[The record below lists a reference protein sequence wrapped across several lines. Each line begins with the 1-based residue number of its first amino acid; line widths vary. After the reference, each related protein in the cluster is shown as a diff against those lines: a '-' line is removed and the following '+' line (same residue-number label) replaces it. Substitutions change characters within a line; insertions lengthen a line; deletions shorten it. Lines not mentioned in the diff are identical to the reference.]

1 MSHIL
6 TPLKVERIKLFRRSN
21 ILFLLILAYLYL
33 TPLSNFSL
41 QTETIPNVLE
51 FYTKLQI
58 FLSPISLLAMALFF
72 VNSIGNDFVEGSYRK
87 LIAIGLSKKE
97 YIAGKL
103 LLTLLFSTLIFAMN
117 LVLYFIYGI
126 TKLNASLPILLNNLT
141 IAIVLNQIL
150 SLFAAGVFGFLI
162 IAVLRNRTVGLVFFP
177 FWLSIEFGFRL
188 FGKHAENEVLTTF
201 SPGNALFNLYNTLNF
216 ELIPLIIVITTAILF
231 ITIIYQSLKHRD
243 EKGQQLQ

>member
-1 MSHIL
+1 MSNIL
-6 TPLKVERIKLFRRSN
+6 IPLKVERIKLFRRSN

-97 YIAGKL
+97 YITGKL
-103 LLTLLFSTLIFAMN
+103 LLTLLFSILIFVMN
-117 LVLYFIYGI
+117 LALYFIFGT
-126 TKLNASLPILLNNLT
+126 TKLNASLSILSNHLT
-141 IAIVLNQIL
+141 VALILNQIL
-150 SLFAAGVFGFLI
+150 SLFTAGVFGFLI
-162 IAVLRNRTVGLVFFP
+162 IAVFRNRVIGLVFFP
-177 FWLSIEFGFRL
+177 LWLSIEIAFWFFEYR
-188 FGKHAENEVLTTF
+188 AENKILTTF
-201 SPGNALFNLYNTLNF
+201 SPGNALFNLYNTLNIEF
-216 ELIPLIIVITTAILF
+216 MPLIIVVTTCILF
-231 ITIIYQSLKHRD
+231 LTIIYQSLKHRD
-243 EKGQQLQ
+243 EKSQQLQ